1 VTDEFSFVDRDRTFT
16 CRAEARSAASP
27 SERWW
32 WFHVSSEM
40 HNRYAPFR
48 AASGDTKRSVQSRIV
63 AYYDELLARRA
74 APATS
79 YYRRGAPASTAT
91 AATATPSVVSAAAPA
106 GAEVAAKA

>member
-16 CRAEARSAASP
+16 CRAEARSITSP

-32 WFHVSSEM
+32 WFQVSSEM

-48 AASGDTKRSVQSRIV
+48 AASGDTKRNVQSRIV
-63 AYYDELLARRA
+63 AYYDDLLARRA

-79 YYRRGAPASTAT
+79 YYRRGAPASTA
-91 AATATPSVVSAAAPA
+91 ATATVAPAAA
-106 GAEVAAKA
+106 VATAKA

>member
-32 WFHVSSEM
+32 WFQVSSEV

-63 AYYDELLARRA
+63 TYYDDLLARRA

-91 AATATPSVVSAAAPA
+91 AATAATAAPAAASAAA
-106 GAEVAAKA
+106 AAKV